1 MANEIFEYRGV
12 DNFYFAEVLQD
23 DENGYVCGV
32 PVHIPVQ
39 EVGKSVDASSE
50 AHYYD
55 NKAMIVVN
63 SESADTITL
72 TIAPPSLANLAVLT
86 GKTFDVDTG
95 MMIDSPRQSK
105 YFAIM
110 YRTKGT
116 DGKYRYV
123 SRLKGQFNIPEESV
137 KTEDDSTDTENTEI
151 EFTGIYTDYE
161 FTKGKI
167 ENGEWVKS
175 GVKGIVVDTRYA
187 LADVSTFFDSVQTPD
202 TVSASPSIGTLNVV
216 MSAGSEAGKTIVD
229 TVTPASTAGNKYV
242 YKLGSAAETVAY
254 DDVLT
259 SWSDLT
265 LDTDISAT
273 ANQIIT
279 VAEVVSSSDKARKV
293 GSAEVVLPS

>member
-1 MANEIFEYRGV
+1 MPNEIFEYRGV

-72 TIAPPSLANLAVLT
+72 TIAPPSLQNLAVLT
-86 GKTFDVDTG
+86 GKTFDADTG
-95 MMIDSPRQSK
+95 MMIDSPRQNK

-175 GVKGIVVDTRYA
+175 GVKGIVVDTRYG
-187 LADVSTFFDSVQTPD
+187 LADVSTFFNSVQTPD
-202 TVSASPSIGTLNVV
+202 TVSTSPVLGTLNIVT
-216 MSAGSEAGKTIVD
+216 SAGSAAGKTIVD
-229 TVTPASTAGNKYV
+229 TISPASEPGNKYM
-242 YKLGSAAETVAY
+242 YKLGSSVQDVDY

-259 SWSDLT
+259 SWTTLT

-273 ANQIIT
+273 AGQIIT
-279 VAEVVSSSDKARKV
+279 VAEVTSSTDLARKI

>member
-95 MMIDSPRQSK
+95 MMIDSPRQNK

-187 LADVSTFFDSVQTPD
+187 LADVSTFFDSIQTPD
-202 TVSASPSIGTLNVV
+202 TISASPSIGTLNIV
-216 MSAGSEAGKTIVD
+216 MAAGSEAGKTIVD

-242 YKLGSAAETVAY
+242 YKLGSAAETVEY
-254 DDVLT
+254 DNVLT
-259 SWSDLT
+259 AWSDLT

-273 ANQIIT
+273 AGQIIT

>member
-1 MANEIFEYRGV
+1 MPNEIFEYRGV
-12 DNFYFAEVLQD
+12 DNFYFAEVIQD

-39 EVGKSVDASSE
+39 EIGKSVDASSE

-72 TIAPPSLANLAVLT
+72 TIAPPSLQNLATLT
-86 GKTFDVDTG
+86 GKTFDANTG
-95 MMIDSPRQSK
+95 MMIDSPRVNK

-161 FTKGKI
+161 FNKGKI

-175 GVKGIVVDTRYA
+175 GVKGIVVDTRYG
-187 LADVSTFFDSVQTPD
+187 LADVSTFFNSVQTPD
-202 TVSASPSIGTLNVV
+202 TISSAPSLGVLNIT
-216 MSAGSEAGKTIVD
+216 MIAGSSSGETIVD
-229 TVTPASTAGNKYV
+229 TITPASEAGNKYM
-242 YKLGSAAETVAY
+242 YKLGSTVQDVDY

-259 SWSDLT
+259 SWTSLN

-273 ANQIIT
+273 AGQIIT
-279 VAEVVSSSDKARKV
+279 VAEVTSSGDKARKI
-293 GSAEVVLPS
+293 GSAQVVLP